1 MKTLIVFGQ
10 ASQKEIKSIKISPKD
25 LNSNLME
32 LLINNEIPVASSCN
46 GEGVCLKCILMANG
60 EKVLS
65 CQADV
70 SDILKEHDS
79 VIVLIS
85 YL

>member
-1 MKTLIVFGQ
+1 MKTLLVYGR
-10 ASQKEIKSIKISPKD
+10 ASQKEIKTIQ
-25 LNSNLME
+25 LNSNNLNLNLME

-46 GEGVCLKCILMANG
+46 GEGACMKCILTVNG

-65 CQADV
+65 CQVDV
-70 SDILKEHDS
+70 LDILKDNNS
-79 VIVLIS
+79 VTVLIS

>member
-10 ASQKEIKSIKISPKD
+10 ASQKEIKSIELNSKD

-32 LLINNEIPVASSCN
+32 LLINNKIPVASSCH
-46 GEGVCLKCILMANG
+46 GEGVCLKCILTANG

-79 VIVLIS
+79 VTVLIS